1 MLLNYVRNFKHILPI
16 FNPTSISL
24 FKILKKAKRQILWN
38 GFAHVEKDISK
49 ILGSQK
55 HFR

>member
-1 MLLNYVRNFKHILPI
+1 MLLNYVKNFKHILPI

-24 FKILKKAKRQILWN
+24 FLKYSKKQKGKSCGMDLPMLK
-38 GFAHVEKDISK
+38 KDISK

-55 HFR
+55 HF